1 LFSQEWRPTFT
12 VIDEVSD
19 LPSTV
24 DKLDS
29 VNNAAIRTQTSESTT
44 TVFTALYDYQAQR
57 SDELNFKRGDKLKI
71 LYKDTPRW
79 WMAKLVTTGQQ
90 GFAPANYIS
99 EDIHGKDDNNS
110 QQLTSTNKHNP
121 SNLSKTHLK
130 HLDLSE
136 EQILSKVNNKSGS
149 VNNNNLRLWD
159 SGLIDDN
166 INYSKNSQTQSN
178 YMDLFNTDMKPITLS
193 SGSMKKRKSSARPLP
208 TLN

>member
-1 LFSQEWRPTFT
+1 
-12 VIDEVSD
+12 
-19 LPSTV
+19 
-24 DKLDS
+24 
-29 VNNAAIRTQTSESTT
+29 
-44 TVFTALYDYQAQR
+44 
-57 SDELNFKRGDKLKI
+57 
-71 LYKDTPRW
+71 
-79 WMAKLVTTGQQ
+79 M
-90 GFAPANYIS
+90 
-99 EDIHGKDDNNS
+99 
-110 QQLTSTNKHNP
+110 
-121 SNLSKTHLK
+121 SKTHLK

>member
-1 LFSQEWRPTFT
+1 MFIIL
-12 VIDEVSD
+12 VCLMVC
-19 LPSTV
+19 
-24 DKLDS
+24 
-29 VNNAAIRTQTSESTT
+29 
-44 TVFTALYDYQAQR
+44 
-57 SDELNFKRGDKLKI
+57 FKKSYL
-71 LYKDTPRW
+71 
-79 WMAKLVTTGQQ
+79 
-90 GFAPANYIS
+90 